1 MCLFWIAVFRLRK
14 RTSII
19 WYYLCLLLGKL
30 KFCEGR
36 SKLWYKQL
44 PPLFSS
50 FPNRQKMDVDRSAG
64 WDAAGGGRG
73 GACWNVNFEFPING
87 LIIQV
92 GNRFRDSSR
101 EIQNHRSIID
111 RLVDWSIGYKLQ
123 IKIRSNLLCNH
134 IEFTS
139 KLPTSFLFITEYC
152 GYNISVESW
161 S

>member
-30 KFCEGR
+30 KVCEGR
-36 SKLWYKQL
+36 SKLVALSRVEREVQARL

-50 FPNRQKMDVDRSAG
+50 FPNRQKMEEDRSDG
-64 WDAAGGGRG
+64 WDAAGGGGG

-111 RLVDWSIGYKLQ
+111 WSIGWSIGRLVTNYKL
-123 IKIRSNLLCNH
+123 N
-134 IEFTS
+134 
-139 KLPTSFLFITEYC
+139 
-152 GYNISVESW
+152 
-161 S
+161 